1 MKDNIKNRISYIL
14 LEEEENANTL
24 AFIVGMTIAIGAV
37 VGVQGF
43 LDGSNRDWSMLVI
56 PLSGYA
62 VHVFG
67 KKVKWF
73 KKYVKYEH
81 ILMPFIVNCALVI
94 SRDGKYAASTQVYF
108 LCLMLTIAY
117 CDVKM
122 VFASSAAMIL
132 STVGAFIISPEA
144 MLSLDNA
151 VVWVY
156 ILLVYLLATA
166 VAAIIAYRMRRLLE
180 EAREKKI
187 YEDELIY
194 LEQLEKKEEQYREF
208 VHNINHYFNAI
219 GEMARTENCENIVS
233 MVEELNGKLLQ
244 NERIIYTNHK
254 VLNAILSEKA
264 SEAEEKQISY
274 EAYVE
279 PGVHL
284 HNVESGDL
292 VSMLGNLLDNALE
305 AAGKC
310 EGTKRKVSVGI
321 YMEKDGKVCVVKI
334 ANYFAQP
341 PVRHKADFVSTKKEK
356 GIHGIGI
363 KSVRKTAEK
372 YGGYLQC
379 LIGDD
384 VFSAILIL
392 PTQNDKK

>member
-1 MKDNIKNRISYIL
+1 M
-14 LEEEENANTL
+14 
-24 AFIVGMTIAIGAV
+24 
-37 VGVQGF
+37 
-43 LDGSNRDWSMLVI
+43 
-56 PLSGYA
+56 
-62 VHVFG
+62 
-67 KKVKWF
+67 
-73 KKYVKYEH
+73 
-81 ILMPFIVNCALVI
+81 
-94 SRDGKYAASTQVYF
+94 
-108 LCLMLTIAY
+108 
-117 CDVKM
+117 
-122 VFASSAAMIL
+122 
-132 STVGAFIISPEA
+132 
-144 MLSLDNA
+144 
-151 VVWVY
+151 
-156 ILLVYLLATA
+156 
-166 VAAIIAYRMRRLLE
+166 
-180 EAREKKI
+180 
-187 YEDELIY
+187 
-194 LEQLEKKEEQYREF
+194 EQLEKKEEQYREF

-292 VSMLGNLLDNALE
+292 VSMLGNLLDNALK

-379 LIGDD
+379 LFGDD